1 MKPKVGIEYTKVS
14 FIHENR
20 MNKIREYLN
29 RYSNYNEF
37 LLAVDEILD
46 NLSFGIEADKFE
58 AAFKEIGELLGFM
71 SQRPDTEI
79 RKGPDNLW
87 CGTNNEYT
95 FFECKSE
102 VDESRQEIS
111 KHEAGQMNSHCAWFE
126 SEYGK
131 NVTVN
136 RYLVIPT
143 KELSFY
149 GDFTHEVRIIRK
161 GKLRKF
167 KESIKRF
174 IKELKPYDL
183 QDISDETLQRL
194 INSYNLNMSDIRE
207 KYSEE
212 YYHRT
217 K

>member
-1 MKPKVGIEYTKVS
+1 M
-14 FIHENR
+14 
-20 MNKIREYLN
+20 
-29 RYSNYNEF
+29 
-37 LLAVDEILD
+37 
-46 NLSFGIEADKFE
+46 
-58 AAFKEIGELLGFM
+58 
-71 SQRPDTEI
+71 
-79 RKGPDNLW
+79 
-87 CGTNNEYT
+87 
-95 FFECKSE
+95 
-102 VDESRQEIS
+102 
-111 KHEAGQMNSHCAWFE
+111 
-126 SEYGK
+126 
-131 NVTVN
+131 
-136 RYLVIPT
+136 IPT

-207 KYSEE
+207 KYSGE